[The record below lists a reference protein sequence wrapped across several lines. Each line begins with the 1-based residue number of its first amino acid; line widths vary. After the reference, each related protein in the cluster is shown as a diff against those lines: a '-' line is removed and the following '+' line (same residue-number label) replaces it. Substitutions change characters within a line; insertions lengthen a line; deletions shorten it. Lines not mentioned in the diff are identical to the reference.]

1 MKVAII
7 TGAAMGQGAAEAYLF
22 AKEGAKVV
30 ATDMCEDILRETVQK
45 INEDFSHS
53 TIALKLNVTDEEEWK
68 KVVEECIN
76 QFGTVDIL
84 LNNAGIGS
92 KGINYDKTD
101 YQAFENVMKINAWGP
116 FVGMKTV
123 APIMIKNK
131 KGSIINVSSLAAVKS
146 IEFNAYSLSKGAVIS
161 LTKAASAD
169 LGKNGI
175 RVNTIIPGT
184 IETPMTKIICDYP
197 NVLNSCIEKTA
208 LGHIGEADD
217 IAYCMSDIADG
228 IDSRDICSLII
239 ILFFIFLFQ
248 GIEQKLLYLFEDF
261 RVVFHVFL
269 DVFSSLSDPVAIKAV
284 PGAGFVNDL
293 SFYCTIDH
301 ITSFGNSFAVHD
313 IEFRL
318 FKRRGYLILDDFD
331 LRSVP

>member
-1 MKVAII
+1 MNRLENKVAII

-197 NVLNSCIEKTA
+197 
-208 LGHIGEADD
+208 
-217 IAYCMSDIADG
+217 
-228 IDSRDICSLII
+228 
-239 ILFFIFLFQ
+239 LFFNTNNYRI
-248 GIEQKLLYLFEDF
+248 ISRIYF
-261 RVVFHVFL
+261 RTYSHHR
-269 DVFSSLSDPVAIKAV
+269 INKKCT
-284 PGAGFVNDL
+284 FVWICIWNRYFDYNIYFIYFCL
-293 SFYCTIDH
+293 
-301 ITSFGNSFAVHD
+301 
-313 IEFRL
+313 RL
-318 FKRRGYLILDDFD
+318 FIKQY
-331 LRSVP
+331 